1 MSFGMGR
8 VVNPIAIA
16 AKMEATLMQNT
27 MRWWMVDSPARDRKI
42 NVIKISNDTID
53 RELKPRVI
61 FDPSLLVDTYVL

>member
-1 MSFGMGR
+1 MGR